1 MSETRESGSLG
12 GGTLGHML
20 DVVAD
25 PDRCYRAVSSR
36 DPRFDGWFVTAVRST
51 RIYCRPSCPARL
63 PRREGVRFYASSAA
77 AQNAGYRACKR
88 CRPDASPGSPEWDIR
103 ADLVARAMR
112 LIGDG
117 VVDRDGVGG
126 LASRL
131 GYTPRHLTRVLSDEL
146 GAGPLAVARA
156 QRAQTARLLLET
168 TDVPVTEVAYAA
180 GFASLR
186 QFNDTVREIFATTPT
201 GLRQR
206 RRARE
211 VAEPGT
217 VSLRLSFRQPCDVGA
232 TLRFLGQR
240 AVPGLE
246 SYLADAAGGPAF
258 VRGLDLPH
266 AAATVRLS
274 AGPAGAGYVRAN
286 LALADLRDLTV
297 AVARCRRLL
306 DLDADPVAV
315 DSMLG
320 AGPLAG
326 HVAARPGL
334 RVPGTVDGAELAVRA
349 VLGQQI
355 SVSGARTIAGRLA
368 AAYGRPLPT
377 PCGAVTHTFPS
388 AGSLAAADPGELPM
402 PASRARALI
411 GLCAALDGG
420 DLVLDGSAE
429 RADVE
434 QRLLRLRGI
443 GPWTAGYIRMRALRD
458 PDVWLG
464 TDLEVVK
471 ALSRLAPVSGPR
483 PIDPAQW
490 SPWRSYAVLHLWSG
504 GST

>member
-1 MSETRESGSLG
+1 
-12 GGTLGHML
+12 ML

-25 PDRCYRAVSSR
+25 PERCYLAVSSR
-36 DPRFDGWFVTAVRST
+36 DARFDGWFVSAVRST

-63 PRREGVRFYASSAA
+63 PRLEGVRFYASPAA
-77 AQNAGYRACKR
+77 AQHAGYRACKR

-117 VVDRDGVGG
+117 VVDREGVGG

-131 GYTPRHLTRVLSDEL
+131 GYTPRHLTRVLAGEL

-168 TDVPVTEVAYAA
+168 TDVPVTEVAFAA

-201 GLRQR
+201 ALRQR
-206 RRARE
+206 RRTRE
-211 VAEPGT
+211 IAEPGT
-217 VSLRLSFRQPCDVGA
+217 VNLRLTYRRPGDVGA
-232 TLRFLGQR
+232 ALRFLGQR
-240 AVPGLE
+240 AVPGVE
-246 SYLADAAGGPAF
+246 SVEPGSGTLTF
-258 VRGLDLPH
+258 VRALDLPH
-266 AAATVRLS
+266 ATATVRLS
-274 AGPAGAGYVRAN
+274 EGPPGAGYVRAS
-286 LALADLRDLTV
+286 LALGDLRDLTV

-315 DSMLG
+315 DAVLG
-320 AGPLAG
+320 SGPLAG

-334 RVPGTVDGAELAVRA
+334 RVPGTVDGAELAIRA

-355 SVSGARTIAGRLA
+355 SVAGARTLAGRLA
-368 AAYGRPLPT
+368 ARYGRALPV
-377 PCGAVTHTFPS
+377 PCGTVTHTFARPQE
-388 AGSLAAADPGELPM
+388 LAKADPGELPM
-402 PASRARALI
+402 PASRARALRE
-411 GLCAALDGG
+411 LCAALAVGE
-420 DLVLDGSAE
+420 LVLDGSAE
-429 RADVE
+429 RGDVE
-434 QRLLRLRGI
+434 HRLLATRGI

-464 TDLEVVK
+464 TDLEIVK
-471 ALSRLAPVSGPR
+471 ALARLRAASGSA

-490 SPWRSYAVLHLWSG
+490 SPWRSYAVLQLWSG
-504 GST
+504 GPA